1 MCVHYYHIWV
11 TLKLT
16 PDNKNEPPMSRI
28 NISQASKKFNV
39 SRNTL
44 YKYIKSGKLT
54 KDAEGLVDTLDLIRL
69 FSSHVTSQSL
79 STQDDSQFDQE
90 VTQYQHRE
98 QLLQKQVEQLQLQV
112 TSLEKQ
118 LQYTQANEAWL
129 KQQLDQKLIEHKSSD
144 KKGILGRIFG

>member
-1 MCVHYYHIWV
+1 MC
-11 TLKLT
+11 TPLT
-16 PDNKNEPPMSRI
+16 HLGYTQINTDNENKPLMSRI

-54 KDAEGLVDTLDLIRL
+54 KDSEGLVDTLDLIRL
-69 FSSHVTSQSL
+69 FSSHVTSQSP

-90 VTQYQHRE
+90 VTQYHHRE

-112 TSLEKQ
+112 ASLEKQ
-118 LQYTQANEAWL
+118 LEYVQANEVWL
-129 KQQLDQKLIEHKSSD
+129 KQQLDQKLIEHKNNE
-144 KKGILGRIFG
+144 KKTLLGRLFG

>member
-1 MCVHYYHIWV
+1 
-11 TLKLT
+11 
-16 PDNKNEPPMSRI
+16 MSRI

-44 YKYIKSGKLT
+44 YKYLKSGKLT
-54 KDAEGLVDTLDLIRL
+54 KDTEGLVDTIDLMRL
-69 FSSHVTSQSL
+69 FGSHVTSKSP
-79 STQDDSQFDQE
+79 STPSDSNPEYDI
-90 VTQYQHRE
+90 TQYQHRE

-112 TSLEKQ
+112 ASLEKQ